1 MKINIQTG
9 DFIITENPDSPI
21 ILMVF
26 NLFENNVSNVSFN
39 FIDNNINFKYKSGN
53 ILNIE
58 IKDFKLSEKLN
69 SIEKIMI
76 IEIDEEEGDIK
87 NIYLAKKKPA

>member
-9 DFIITENPDSPI
+9 DFIITEDPESPI

-39 FIDNNINFKYKSGN
+39 FIEKTLNFKYKSGN
-53 ILNIE
+53 ILSIE
-58 IKDFKLSEKLN
+58 VKDIKLSDKLN
-69 SIEKIMI
+69 NVEKIMI
-76 IEIDEEEGDIK
+76 IEIDEEDGDIK
-87 NIYLAKKKPA
+87 NMYLTKRKPA

>member
-9 DFIITENPDSPI
+9 DFIITEDPESPI

-26 NLFENNVSNVSFN
+26 NLFEDNVSNVTFT
-39 FIDNNINFKYKSGN
+39 FIENKLNLKYKSGN
-53 ILNIE
+53 ILSIE
-58 IKDFKLSEKLN
+58 VKDIKLSDKLIN
-69 SIEKIMI
+69 IDKIMI

-87 NIYLAKKKPA
+87 NMYLTKRKPA